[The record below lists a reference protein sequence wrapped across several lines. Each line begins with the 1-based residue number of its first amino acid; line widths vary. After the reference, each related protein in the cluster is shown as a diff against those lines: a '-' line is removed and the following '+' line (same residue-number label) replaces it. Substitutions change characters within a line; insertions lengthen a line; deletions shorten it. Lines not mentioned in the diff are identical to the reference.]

1 MTFITTLLKRNLML
15 KYYLL
20 TQIDNLTYEIKSE
33 DAYEELF
40 KHKHLFDFSNYP
52 KGSKLFD
59 LTNEKVIAKMKDVRR
74 KYLKEK

>member
-1 MTFITTLLKRNLML
+1 ML

-33 DAYEELF
+33 DAQEELF
-40 KHKHLFDFSNYP
+40 KRKYLFDFIDYP

-59 LTNEKVIAKMKDVRR
+59 LTNEKVIAKMKDV
-74 KYLKEK
+74 